1 MGGEQGVGSGVEIR
15 CRESRREN
23 GNEWTKG
30 EMEEWGIETQG
41 RGVGLRV
48 AMRMTLAETPSS
60 RDTDPVVATSCRQAV
75 LLVKRIRIAAHPQ
88 NLPWKMWPACKM
100 CRDRYGRQ
108 REWPTNDWLKLRP
121 IPSAQTNP

>member
-60 RDTDPVVATSCRQAV
+60 RDTDSCSSYF
-75 LLVKRIRIAAHPQ
+75 P
-88 NLPWKMWPACKM
+88 
-100 CRDRYGRQ
+100 
-108 REWPTNDWLKLRP
+108 
-121 IPSAQTNP
+121 